1 MMEIFTIEDEI
12 SMDIRRTL
20 KREHICLQ
28 LSVCEE
34 PA

>member
-1 MMEIFTIEDEI
+1 MGIFTIEDEV

-20 KREHICLQ
+20 KREHIFLQ
-28 LSVCEE
+28 LSVREE